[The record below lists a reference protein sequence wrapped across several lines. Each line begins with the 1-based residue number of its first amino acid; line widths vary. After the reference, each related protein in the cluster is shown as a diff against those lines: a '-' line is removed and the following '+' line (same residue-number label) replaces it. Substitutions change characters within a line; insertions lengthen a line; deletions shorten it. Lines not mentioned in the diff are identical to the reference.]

1 MPVNREDLRVEPEQL
16 RWVCDPSQ
24 LEFDTL
30 AELAPERSLVGQE
43 RAVRALDL
51 GLSVQQPMFHVFV
64 VGPVGTGRTTYTQAK
79 VREVARTQPTPPDWC
94 YVYNFRDPNQ
104 PLALSFPPGEGRR
117 FVAAMQ
123 SLIEELRNAIRQVLS
138 SEQFEA
144 MKRQTLESLE
154 AEANRAWQ
162 ELEAVARQK
171 GFLVQR
177 TPLGITTVPMSPS
190 GQPMTQEEFDR
201 LPGIV
206 KDRLAQANRELQE
219 EVAEAVRKVRGIER
233 QAREAVAQLERNAVL
248 AAVRDPIQR
257 LRDRYRDL
265 PQVVAYLD
273 ALQEDV
279 LEHKD
284 AFREEEGQPQLP
296 PPLAALRRSVLERYE
311 VNLLVDNGDLQGAP
325 VVFETNPSYYNLFGK
340 VEYRGEFGT
349 LVTDFRMIR
358 PGAVHRANGGFL
370 ILNARDVLL
379 QLASYDALKR
389 ALRSGEVRIENLSEQ
404 YGLVP
409 TATLRPQPIPL
420 RLKVILIGPPDLYYL
435 LYRYDEDFRKMFRVK
450 ADFDSVMP
458 RTEENVRRVAAA
470 LAAMCRDDGICP
482 CDRGAVAKILE
493 YSARLAESQDKLS
506 TRFGEIKQVLV
517 EASAWAEREGQRVV
531 TARHVQKAL
540 EERVYRSNLI
550 EEKIQE
556 LIQKGQ
562 LYVDVDGAVVGQ
574 INGLSVWHLGDY
586 AFARP
591 TRITARAFVGTRGV
605 VNIERE
611 INLSGPIH
619 SKGVLILSG
628 YLGGQYAAQR
638 PLSLSA
644 SLTFEQTYEEVEGDS
659 ASAAELYALL
669 SVLADVPLQQG
680 IAVTGSVNQRG
691 EIQPIGGVNEKIE
704 GFYAVCKAKGLTG
717 RQGVIIPHS
726 NLRNLML
733 REEVVEAVREGR
745 FHVWAVRTLDEG
757 LEILT
762 GMPAGQAR
770 PDGTFPEGTLHARV
784 AARLEEFAERLR
796 RMRGQRPES
805 EREGED
811 DRNRNNGGAGGGA
824 T

>member
-1 MPVNREDLRVEPEQL
+1 MAVNWNHLRVPPEKL
-16 RWVCDPSQ
+16 RWVCDP
-24 LEFDTL
+24 DTL
-30 AELAPERSLVGQE
+30 SFQSTTDLPPEQSLVGQD
-43 RAVRALDL
+43 RAVRALVL

-64 VGPVGTGRTTYTQAK
+64 VGPAGTGRTTYTQLK
-79 VREVARTQPTPPDWC
+79 VREVARTQPVPRDWC
-94 YVYNFRDPNQ
+94 YVYNFKDPSQ
-104 PLALSFPPGEGRR
+104 PLALHFPPGEGRR
-117 FVAAMQ
+117 FAAAVAA
-123 SLIEELRNAIRQVLS
+123 LVDEVRNAIRQVLA

-144 MKRQTLESLE
+144 MRRQTLERFE
-154 AEANRAWQ
+154 TEANRIWQ

-171 GFLVQR
+171 GFSLQR
-177 TPLGITTVPMSPS
+177 TPLGITTVPLGPT

-201 LPGIV
+201 LPGLI

-219 EVAEAVRKVRGIER
+219 EVAEAVRKVRAIER
-233 QAREAVAQLERNAVL
+233 QARDAVAQLERDAVL
-248 AAVRDPIQR
+248 AAVRDPIHR
-257 LRDRYRDL
+257 LRERYRDL
-265 PQVVAYLD
+265 PGVVAYLD

-279 LEHKD
+279 LEHRD
-284 AFREEEGQPQLP
+284 AFREEEAQPQLP
-296 PPLAALRRSVLERYE
+296 LPVAALRRSVLERYE
-311 VNLLVDNGDLQGAP
+311 VNLLVDNGDLEGAP
-325 VVFETNPSYYNLFGK
+325 VVLETNPSYYNLFGK
-340 VEYRGEFGT
+340 VEYRGELGT

-358 PGAVHRANGGFL
+358 PGAVHRANGGYL
-370 ILNARDVLL
+370 ILNARDLLL

-420 RLKVILIGPPDLYYL
+420 DLKVVLIGPPDLYYL

-450 ADFDSVMP
+450 AEFDTQMP
-458 RTEENVRRVAAA
+458 RTEENMRRVAAA
-470 LAAMCRDDGICP
+470 LGGMCTDDGIRP
-482 CDRGAVAKILE
+482 CDRTAVAKILE
-493 YSARLAESQDKLS
+493 YSARLAESQDKLT
-506 TRFGEIKQVLV
+506 TRFGEIKHVLV
-517 EASAWAEREGQRVV
+517 EASAWAARDGAPVV
-531 TARHVQKAL
+531 TARHVQRAL
-540 EERVYRSNLI
+540 EERVYRSNLL

-556 LIQKGQ
+556 LIQRGQ
-562 LYVDVDGAVVGQ
+562 LYVDVDGEVVGQ

-669 SVLADVPLQQG
+669 SVLAEVPLRQG
-680 IAVTGSVNQRG
+680 IAVTGSVNQKG

-717 RQGVIIPHS
+717 RQGVVIPQS
-726 NLRNLML
+726 NLQNLML
-733 REEVVEAVREGR
+733 REEVVDAVREGR

-770 PDGTFPEGTLHARV
+770 PDGTFPEGTVHARV
-784 AARLEEFAERLR
+784 AARLEEFNERLR
-796 RMRGQRPES
+796 RTRTARPEA
-805 EREGED
+805 EREPEE
-811 DRNRNNGGAGGGA
+811 DRNRD
-824 T
+824 

>member
-1 MPVNREDLRVEPEQL
+1 MAVNREDLRVAPERL
-16 RWVCDPSQ
+16 RWVCDPAQ
-24 LEFDTL
+24 LQFGTVE
-30 AELAPERSLVGQE
+30 ELPPERSLVGQE

-64 VGPVGTGRTTYTQAK
+64 VGPVGTGRTTYTQTK
-79 VREVARTQPTPPDWC
+79 VQEVARSQPTPPDWC
-94 YVYNFRDPNQ
+94 YVYNFKDPNQ
-104 PLALSFPPGEGRR
+104 PLALDFPPGEGRR
-117 FVAAMQ
+117 FAAAMAA
-123 SLIEELRNAIRQVLS
+123 LVEELRNAIRQVLT
-138 SEQFEA
+138 SEQFEI
-144 MKRQTLESLE
+144 MKRQTLERLE
-154 AEANRAWQ
+154 AEASRVWQ

-177 TPLGITTVPMSPS
+177 TPLGITTVPVSPS

-201 LPGIV
+201 LPGLI

-219 EVAEAVRKVRGIER
+219 EVAEAVRKVRAVER
-233 QAREAVAQLERNAVL
+233 QAREAVSQLEREAVL
-248 AAVRDPIQR
+248 AAIREPIQR

-265 PQVVAYLD
+265 PKVVAYLD
-273 ALQEDV
+273 DLQEDV
-279 LEHKD
+279 LEHRD

-296 PPLAALRRSVLERYE
+296 APLAMLRRSLLERYE
-311 VNLLVDNGDLQGAP
+311 VNLLVDNSGLQGAP

-340 VEYRGEFGT
+340 VEYRGELGT
-349 LVTDFRMIR
+349 MVTDFRMIR

-404 YGLVP
+404 YGLIP

-458 RTEENVRRVAAA
+458 RTEENMRRVAAA
-470 LAAMCRDDGICP
+470 LGAICRSDGVCP

-517 EASAWAEREGQRVV
+517 EASAWAEREGLRVV
-531 TARHVQKAL
+531 SARHVQKAL
-540 EERVYRSNLI
+540 EERIYRSNLI

-556 LIQKGQ
+556 LIQRGQ

-717 RQGVIIPHS
+717 RQGVIIPYA
-726 NLRNLML
+726 NLQNLML

-770 PDGTFPEGTLHARV
+770 PDGTFPEGTVHARV
-784 AARLEEFAERLR
+784 AARLEEFGERLR
-796 RMRGQRPES
+796 RTRQRPES
-805 EREGED
+805 EREAEE
-811 DRNRNNGGAGGGA
+811 DRNREQG
-824 T
+824 